1 MNNQTPRSS
10 RSALR
15 VLLIVLAV
23 AVALVVYAYGWTT
36 TDISLDE
43 VQDPTRTTNV
53 QRALR
58 ELFNPDLFDR
68 DRESKSYFMDF
79 FIGCPEE
86 DQRSGRVD
94 LEDDAYVVVSPVC
107 ADPDDVITVEGFN
120 FPDNAI
126 AGIRLNRA
134 TGQAQ
139 PFSIIN
145 AAGVN
150 TQESV
155 FDVDNTG
162 YFKVNVKVPRARGLS
177 GETHQVEFQT
187 VSPSGLPH
195 FSETARTVGDKMV
208 ETIFLALMA
217 TTLAVPISV
226 VLSFLSAR
234 NLMREIGVPLGTVLV
249 GFMLLPVG
257 AVLGWVLLGRL
268 GKLGVDWGEKPL
280 AGILA
285 AVIALAA
292 LVVAMRAINSIE
304 LPTGT
309 PWPRRFRSLVM
320 NVLLLTV
327 GVFVLG
333 ALGGVLIWLGEQ
345 LDSGFAEYLGNFV
358 GTLGQLI
365 DLTIAGVGA
374 IGGAALLGSVGSNW
388 SADLLRHVQ
397 EPFSNILGAIFGM
410 VSGALLMTVA
420 AYIGGQAVL
429 LSLLNA
435 LVAALLGGEVAVLA
449 YQRLFQTHDGKRQ
462 AHHEDT
468 RGDDASR
475 TLLFVIGAVAAFL
488 LTAWILDL
496 LRAVVDGRPPSERE
510 WEILGIGIRIYLG
523 EAAIIGGILGLIA
536 GALAGVNSTFPLGLA
551 VYNTS
556 RTILNA
562 LRSIEPLIMGIV
574 FVIWVGVGPFAGVL
588 ALTLHSIASLGKL
601 YSEQVESIE
610 SGPIEAV
617 QATGANRLQTIVYGV
632 VPQIIPPYIAFTMYR
647 WDINVRMSTIIGF
660 VGGGGIGFLLQ
671 QQINLLR
678 YQQAGVAVLA
688 IAIVVS
694 VLDYSSAAIRERY
707 V

>member
-1 MNNQTPRSS
+1 MDLSKPRSS

-15 VLLIVLAV
+15 TLLIVIAV
-23 AVALVVYAYGWTT
+23 VVGVAVYAYGWTT

-43 VQDPTRTTNV
+43 VQDPTRTGNV

-58 ELFNPDLFDR
+58 ELFNPDLFTR

-79 FIGCPEE
+79 LIGCPAEE
-86 DQRSGRVD
+86 QQGGRVD
-94 LEDDAYVVVSPVC
+94 LGGDAYVLVTPMC

-126 AGIRLNRA
+126 AGIRLNRD

-139 PFSIIN
+139 PFQIFN
-145 AAGVN
+145 AAGEN
-150 TQESV
+150 TQQSI

-162 YFKVNVKVPRARGLS
+162 YFKVQVKVPRARGLA
-177 GETHQVEFQT
+177 GDTHQVEFQT
-187 VSPSGLPH
+187 VSPSGLPR
-195 FSETARTVGDKMV
+195 FSETAKTVGDKMI

-249 GFMLLPVG
+249 GFILLPVG
-257 AVLGWVLLGRL
+257 AFLGWELLGRL
-268 GKLGVDWGEKPL
+268 GALGVDWGEKPF
-280 AGILA
+280 AGIIDSW
-285 AVIALAA
+285 VALAA
-292 LVVAMRAINSIE
+292 LVVAMRFINDIE
-304 LPTGT
+304 ISSES
-309 PWPRRFRSLVM
+309 PWIRRVRALLV
-320 NVLLLTV
+320 NVLMLTV

-333 ALGGVLIWLGEQ
+333 AIGGVFIWLGEQ
-345 LDSGFAEYLGNFV
+345 LDSGLAEYLGNFV
-358 GTLGQLI
+358 GTLGKLVDI
-365 DLTIAGVGA
+365 TIGGVAA
-374 IGGAALLGSVGSNW
+374 IGGAALLGSVGSGW
-388 SADLLRHVQ
+388 SVDLLRHVR
-397 EPFSNILGAIFGM
+397 EPMSNILGTIFGL
-410 VSGALLMTVA
+410 VSGALLMAVT

-429 LSLLNA
+429 LSLLNS
-435 LVAALLGGEVAVLA
+435 LVAALLGGVVAVLA
-449 YQRLFQTHDGKRQ
+449 YQRLFQTHEGKRQ

-488 LTAWILDL
+488 LTAWVLDL

-523 EAAIIGGILGLIA
+523 EAAIIGGVLGAVA
-536 GALAGVNSTFPLGLA
+536 GGLAGTNTTFPLGMA

-610 SGPIEAV
+610 SGPLEAV
-617 QATGANRLQTIVYGV
+617 QATGANRLQTVVYGV

-678 YQQAGVAVLA
+678 YRQAGVAVLA

-694 VLDYSSAAIRERY
+694 VLDYTSAAIRERY

>member
-1 MNNQTPRSS
+1 
-10 RSALR
+10 
-15 VLLIVLAV
+15 VLAV
-23 AVALVVYAYGWTT
+23 VVGVVVYAYGWTT

-43 VQDPTRTTNV
+43 VQDPTRTGNV

-58 ELFNPDLFDR
+58 ELFNPDLFTR
-68 DRESKSYFMDF
+68 DREAKSFFMAF

-86 DQRSGRVD
+86 EQQRGHVD
-94 LEDDAYVVVSPVC
+94 LEGGAYVIVTPVC
-107 ADPDDVITVEGFN
+107 ADPDDVITVEGYN
-120 FPDNAI
+120 FPENAI
-126 AGIRLNRA
+126 AGIRLNRD

-139 PFSIIN
+139 PFQIID
-145 AAGVN
+145 ASGKN
-150 TQESV
+150 TQESI

-162 YFKVNVKVPRARGLS
+162 YFKVQVKVPRARGLS

-187 VSPSGLPH
+187 VSPSGLPR
-195 FSETARTVGDKMV
+195 FSETARTVGDKMI

-257 AVLGWVLLGRL
+257 AVLGWILLGRL
-268 GKLGVDWGEKPL
+268 GSLGVDWGEKPIQ
-280 AGILA
+280 GILA
-285 AVIALAA
+285 SAVALAA
-292 LVVAMRAINSIE
+292 LIAALRFINGIAPLAESVW
-304 LPTGT
+304 G
-309 PWPRRFRSLVM
+309 RRVRGLILNILM
-320 NVLLLTV
+320 LTA

-333 ALGGVLIWLGEQ
+333 ALGGVFIWLGKQ
-345 LDSGFAEYLGNFV
+345 LDSGLAEYLGNFV
-358 GTLGQLI
+358 GTLGKLV
-365 DLTIAGVGA
+365 DLTIRGIAA
-374 IGGAALLGSVGSNW
+374 LGGAALLGSAGANW
-388 SADLLRHVQ
+388 SADLLRHVR
-397 EPFSNILGAIFGM
+397 EPLSNILGAIFGLI
-410 VSGALLMTVA
+410 SGALLMA
-420 AYIGGQAVL
+420 ATAYVGGQAVL

-449 YQRLFQTHDGKRQ
+449 YQRLFQTQNGKRQ
-462 AHHEDT
+462 ARHEDT

-475 TLLFVIGAVAAFL
+475 TLLFFIGAAVAFL
-488 LTAWILDL
+488 VTAQVLDL
-496 LRAVVDGRPPSERE
+496 LRAIVDGRPPSERE
-510 WEILGIGIRIYLG
+510 WDILGLGVRIYLG
-523 EAAIIGGILGLIA
+523 EAAIIGGVLGAVA
-536 GALAGVNSTFPLGLA
+536 GGLAGTNMSFPLGMT
-551 VYNTS
+551 VYNAS

-688 IAIVVS
+688 IAVVVS
-694 VLDYSSAAIRERY
+694 VLDYASAAIRERY